1 MQAGRIGT
9 AGAALVVAM
18 AIAAC
23 GGDDTSTTTST
34 TAAGATTT
42 AAAVDTAVEV
52 QDAAKL
58 GRAAAGD
65 QVTLEPKVVG
75 VLEYVGATE
84 IQARFTK
91 GGEVAAK
98 MLGWKQRTA
107 DAQGDPQKGL
117 TGLRG
122 LVSQGANGIISTGL
136 PVAILGPGLKQARSK
151 DIPAIN
157 IASPLEAD
165 PGLISATY
173 SQDELE
179 LEQAL
184 QPVQKA
190 TMPEGAKVAMLTT
203 PTLGQNK
210 LQDDEFARFAK
221 ENGWTITD
229 RIAIDVANLQ
239 QGAQTA
245 VKAALTKTPDL
256 DAVWV
261 DQATFVATAAQVLRA
276 ENKCGDVLLFGQQDD
291 LINLDAMRDGCVT
304 ALSSI
309 SPAATTMAA
318 YDQFAQHYTRDVPI
332 DGFPLTKVELAE
344 KYGVDFLEPIVIT
357 KDNLPPKGEYATYPV
372 DAVEFFKAKWAA
384 EFGTG
389 S

>member
-1 MQAGRIGT
+1 MQVPRFGAV
-9 AGAALVVAM
+9 GAAVVVAM
-18 AIAAC
+18 ALAAC
-23 GGDDTSTTTST
+23 GGEGSDSET
-34 TAAGATTT
+34 TTT
-42 AAAVDTAVEV
+42 AAAGTETTAPAGTSVQV

-58 GRAAAGD
+58 GREAAGD
-65 QVTLEPKVVG
+65 KVELDPKTIG

-84 IQARFTK
+84 IQARFTE
-91 GGEVAAK
+91 GGAVAAK

-122 LVSQGANGIISTGL
+122 LSSQGTDGIVSTGL
-136 PVAILGPGLKQARSK
+136 PVAILAPGLKQARSK
-151 DIPAIN
+151 DIPVIN

-165 PGLISATY
+165 PGLISASY

-184 QPVQKA
+184 QPIQKA
-190 TMPEGAKVAMLTT
+190 TIPEGGKVAMLTT

-221 ENGWTITD
+221 ENGWEITD
-229 RIAIDVANLQ
+229 RIAIDIANLQ

-256 DAVWV
+256 DAVWT

-309 SPAATTMAA
+309 SPAATTLAA
-318 YDQFAQHYTRDVPI
+318 YDQFAQHFARGTPI
-332 DGFPLTKVELAE
+332 DGFPPTKEELAE
-344 KYGVDFLEPIVIT
+344 QYGVDFLEPIVVT

-372 DAVEFFKAKWAA
+372 DAVEFFKAKWSA